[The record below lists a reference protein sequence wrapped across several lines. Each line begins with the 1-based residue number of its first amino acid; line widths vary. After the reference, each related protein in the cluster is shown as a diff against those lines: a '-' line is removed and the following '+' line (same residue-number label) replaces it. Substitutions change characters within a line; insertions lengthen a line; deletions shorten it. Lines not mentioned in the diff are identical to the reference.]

1 MDIQKTIDSSSDLRH
16 KKEVIENFIDQ
27 LTPEKEVNDDWR
39 NFMKKQ
45 QRKQLDEIIAEENLK
60 PEAIYQFVSRPF
72 RDSKIVK
79 DGTKITQK
87 LSPISIFSKNK
98 END

>member
-1 MDIQKTIDSSSDLRH
+1 M
-16 KKEVIENFIDQ
+16 IENFIDQ

>member
-16 KKEVIENFIDQ
+16 KKEGIENFINQ

-45 QRKQLDEIIAEENLK
+45 QRKQLDEIIAE
-60 PEAIYQFVSRPF
+60 
-72 RDSKIVK
+72 KI
-79 DGTKITQK
+79 
-87 LSPISIFSKNK
+87 
-98 END
+98 

>member
-16 KKEVIENFIDQ
+16 K
-27 LTPEKEVNDDWR
+27 KEVNDDWR

-45 QRKQLDEIIAEENLK
+45 QRKQLDEIIAEKKLK
-60 PEAIYQFVSRPF
+60 PEAIYQFVSRSF

-79 DGTKITQK
+79 DGMKITQK
-87 LSPISIFSKNK
+87 LSPYPYFQKTRKMTRARINRRTLQ
-98 END
+98 N